1 MAGRR
6 SVRLP
11 PGACQKQRIAHELGF
26 VLVAPALRIRV
37 AQEGTVGV
45 KARALHLAGPGLQ
58 RAAIAEREKQSA
70 AFRLPAHLL
79 ALSGGAEY
87 AEDARERIFVQR
99 VGGAVQR
106 SGEGA
111 VLAGVKVACRQGG
124 FIALVA
130 MLGADGGNDGE
141 RRNEQQRQR
150 EQQRRA
156 QRAAAFPA
164 FFFVPVYGVVKLG
177 HGLIPRFLV
186 FRARSVR
193 RRLII

>member
-1 MAGRR
+1 MENNKRPESMA
-6 SVRLP
+6 
-11 PGACQKQRIAHELGF
+11 RINNTELANAF
-26 VLVAPALRIRV
+26 IDEQITAIRD
-37 AQEGTVGV
+37 QVGDKKV
-45 KARALHLAGPGLQ
+45 
-58 RAAIAEREKQSA
+58 
-70 AFRLPAHLL
+70 LL

-99 VGGAVQR
+99 VGGTVQR